1 MLGKEK
7 KRDPQQSF
15 PLLMKALS
23 KQVKYKRKSKYG
35 VDSVTNKLSWGGGG
49 VGIWLKGTSQYH

>member
-1 MLGKEK
+1 MKPSFHAREGK

-23 KQVKYKRKSKYG
+23 KQVKYIKKEQI
-35 VDSVTNKLSWGGGG
+35 WGRF
-49 VGIWLKGTSQYH
+49 SD

>member
-1 MLGKEK
+1 MKPSFHAREGKK

-15 PLLMKALS
+15 PLLMKALY

-35 VDSVTNKLSWGGGG
+35 VDSVTDKLSWRGWEYG
-49 VGIWLKGTSQYH
+49 

>member
-1 MLGKEK
+1 MKPSFHAREGK

-35 VDSVTNKLSWGGGG
+35 VDSVTDKLSWRGWKHG
-49 VGIWLKGTSQYH
+49 